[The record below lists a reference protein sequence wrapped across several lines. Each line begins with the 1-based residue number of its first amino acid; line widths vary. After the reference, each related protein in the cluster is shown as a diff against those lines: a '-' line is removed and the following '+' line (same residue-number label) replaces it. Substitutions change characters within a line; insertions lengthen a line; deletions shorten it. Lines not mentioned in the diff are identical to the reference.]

1 MGDQGGWLAEV
12 PDALI
17 LLSAEGQ
24 VMEWRGAA
32 EQLYGYRPDEAC
44 GKTLQELIVLPDA
57 AAEQEAVL
65 ARSLRDGGGTF
76 EATRRCRNGSL
87 LYVDISSRRMD
98 APGEAPAVLL
108 SEKDVTSLKV
118 LRDGKLMEARFKD
131 LLESMPDGIVMANP
145 TGFII
150 IANSQAERLFGYGP
164 GELRGHPVEELLPE
178 RFRASHVGHRSHY
191 FAQPRTRTMGAGLEL
206 YGLRKDGSEFPVEIS
221 LSPLRTEEGLVVMSA
236 IRDISARQRAEKQF
250 RSLLEAAPDAII
262 IVNSS
267 GAVVLV
273 NSQTEKLFGYARQ
286 ELLGQPIEM
295 LLPERYREKHPSH
308 RTRYFTEPRVRP
320 MGVGLELFGRRKD
333 GSEFPVE
340 ISLSPLETEE
350 GVLVSSAIR
359 DITERKRFE
368 KALQEKNEE
377 LENANLAKDRF
388 LASMSHELRT
398 PLNVVIGFAG
408 TLLMKLPGPL
418 NADQEH
424 QLRIIQTNARHQL
437 ALINDLLDLAKIEAG
452 KVELNLEPVE
462 CLAVVRDVVTSLK
475 PMAQAK
481 GLSLALDLPEGE
493 AVFPADRRAL
503 SQILIN
509 LTNNAIKFTEQGG
522 IVVHLRQTEEDGRAM
537 LTFAVEDTG
546 PGIRPEEQAMLFE
559 AFVQGQA
566 SRRRGVEGTG
576 LGLHL
581 SRKLA
586 ELLGG
591 HISFKSEFG
600 KGSTFVLE
608 LREK

>member
-1 MGDQGGWLAEV
+1 MGEHGGWLSEV
-12 PDALI
+12 PDAVI
-17 LLSAEGQ
+17 LLAEDGR
-24 VMEWRGAA
+24 VANWNAAA
-32 EQLYGYRPDEAC
+32 ERLYGHSREEAL
-44 GKTLQELIVLPDA
+44 GKALSDLIVLPDA
-57 AAEQEAVL
+57 LEEQASLL
-65 ARSLRDGGGTF
+65 ATTLKNGSGTF

-87 LYVDISSRRMD
+87 LYVDISTRRMD
-98 APGEAPAVLL
+98 AAGRAPTVLL
-108 SEKDVTSLKV
+108 SEKDVTPLKV
-118 LRDGKLMEARFKD
+118 QRDGKLMEARFRD

-145 TGFII
+145 SGYII
-150 IANSQAERLFGYGP
+150 IANSQAERLFGYAL
-164 GELRGHPVEELLPE
+164 GELRGHPVEDLLPE
-178 RFRASHVGHRSHY
+178 RFRGPHVGHRSHY

-206 YGLRKDGSEFPVEIS
+206 YGLRKDGTEFPVEIS
-221 LSPLRTEEGLVVMSA
+221 LSPLKTEEGLVVMSA
-236 IRDISARQRAEKQF
+236 VRDISARQQAEKKF

-262 IVNSS
+262 IVNS
-267 GAVVLV
+267 GGEVVLV
-273 NSQTEKLFGYARQ
+273 NTQTEKLFGYARK
-286 ELLGQPIEM
+286 ELLGQPIEI
-295 LLPERYREKHPSH
+295 LLPERYREKHPGH
-308 RTRYFTEPRVRP
+308 RTRFFAEPNVRP
-320 MGVGLELFGRRKD
+320 MGVGLELYGRRKD

-350 GVLVSSAIR
+350 GTLVSSAIR

-398 PLNVVIGFAG
+398 PLNAVIGFAG

-452 KVELNLEPVE
+452 KVELNLEPID
-462 CLAVVRDVVTSLK
+462 CLAVLRDVTTSLR

-481 GLSLALDLPEGE
+481 GLSLELDLPEGE

-522 IVVHLRQTEEDGRAM
+522 IVVHVRLIGAAGKA
-537 LTFAVEDTG
+537 LLSFSVEDTG
-546 PGIRPEEQAMLFE
+546 PGIRPEEQALLFE

-591 HISFKSEFG
+591 QLSFQSEFG
-600 KGSTFVLE
+600 KGSTFTLE
-608 LREK
+608 LRER